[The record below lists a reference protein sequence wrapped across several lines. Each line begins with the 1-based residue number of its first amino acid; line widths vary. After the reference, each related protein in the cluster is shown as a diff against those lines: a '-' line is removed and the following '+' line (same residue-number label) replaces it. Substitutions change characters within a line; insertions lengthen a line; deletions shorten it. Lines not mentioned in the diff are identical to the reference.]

1 MGEVRGKRRGIRKKR
16 KVGEEGK
23 RDKEIWVGEWEEGRV
38 EG

>member
-1 MGEVRGKRRGIRKKR
+1 MGEVRGRRRGIRKKR
-16 KVGEEGK
+16 KGEEGK